1 MGLMRLVELFFNCA
15 AVQVLRKMDDD
26 LYHVNS
32 ISLPNVLQ
40 REKNVVTCKKY
51 GYDVYTDKL
60 FAPNTEINLA
70 NTRIYSTTCEDSH
83 FCRKIDA
90 NSCLLLN

>member
-1 MGLMRLVELFFNCA
+1 MICIALTA
-15 AVQVLRKMDDD
+15 
-26 LYHVNS
+26 

-40 REKNVVTCKKY
+40 RGKKVVTCKKY

-83 FCRKIDA
+83 FTEIIDA